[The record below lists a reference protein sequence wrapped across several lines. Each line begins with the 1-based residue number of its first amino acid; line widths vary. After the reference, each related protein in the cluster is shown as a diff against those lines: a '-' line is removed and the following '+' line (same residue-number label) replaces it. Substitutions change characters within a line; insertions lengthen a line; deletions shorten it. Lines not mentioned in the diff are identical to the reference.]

1 MVTVI
6 DFIGPE
12 SIMKCSKCGT
22 TINGDRGYILSD
34 GTAVCRRGD
43 KCSMRVTKSD
53 ETTKP
58 RWRK

>member
-1 MVTVI
+1 MLTVV
-6 DFIGPE
+6 DFIGHDKV
-12 SIMKCSKCGT
+12 MKCSKCGT

-43 KCSMRVTKSD
+43 KCSMRANKAPEDTKF
-53 ETTKP
+53 